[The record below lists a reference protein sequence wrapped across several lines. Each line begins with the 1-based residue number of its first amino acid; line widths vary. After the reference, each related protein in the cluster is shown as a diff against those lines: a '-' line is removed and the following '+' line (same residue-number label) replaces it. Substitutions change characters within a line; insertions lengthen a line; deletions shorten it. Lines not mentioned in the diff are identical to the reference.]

1 VGANSRYTVAIH
13 ALLLLQ
19 DPSGSWVKSDWIASS
34 ASTNAVVIRRLLQ
47 RLQSAGLVDGQK
59 GAHGGYR
66 LRRPASEITLWE
78 VYEAM
83 REDGPFGL
91 HPTAP
96 NPRCPVGGNIQ
107 DHLKHVYAETETSM
121 RRVLGKTTLRSL
133 HRQVTGD
140 RA

>member
-19 DPSGSWVKSDWIASS
+19 DRSGSWVTSEWIASS
-34 ASTNAVVIRRLLQ
+34 ASTNPVVIRRLLQ
-47 RLQSAGLVDGQK
+47 RLQSVGLVEGQK
-59 GAHGGYR
+59 GARGGYR
-66 LRRPASEITLWE
+66 LRRPASEITLWA

-91 HPTAP
+91 HPSTP

-107 DHLKHVYAETETSM
+107 DHLKDVYAEAEASM
-121 RRVLGKTTLRSL
+121 KRVLRKTTLRAL
-133 HRQVTGD
+133 RRQVTGE